1 MKKRILMIA
10 FAMLSTVSLGA
21 QSVLSKVIINR
32 LGNVSKKGGELLV
45 GY

>member
-1 MKKRILMIA
+1 MKKILMIA
-10 FAMLSTVSLGA
+10 FARLATVSMAA

>member
-10 FAMLSTVSLGA
+10 FARLATVSLTA

-32 LGNVSKKGGELLV
+32 LGNVSKKGGNFL
-45 GY
+45 